1 VNESSFQF
9 VRSTFKHFSRVRLLR
24 TKAKLHCQVHGL
36 QLIQDAYPNKTV
48 LLACGC
54 RRQSNLRTDSE
65 IAAFETATQERQ
77 RRRLVNV
84 GKNSASPWLKIY
96 VEDIE
101 GGA

>member
-1 VNESSFQF
+1 MNESSFQF
-9 VRSTFKHFSRVRLLR
+9 VRATFKHFSRVRLLR
-24 TKAKLHCQVHGL
+24 TKVKLHCQVHGL
-36 QLIQDAYPNKTV
+36 QLLQDAYPNREV

-54 RRQSNLRTDSE
+54 RRPASLRTGSE
-65 IAAFETATQERQ
+65 IAAFDTATQERQ

-101 GGA
+101 EAA

>member
-1 VNESSFQF
+1 VNSSTYEF
-9 VRSTFKHFSRVRLLR
+9 VKKTVKHFSRVRLLR
-24 TKAKLHCQVHGL
+24 TKAKLHCEVHGL

-65 IAAFETATQERQ
+65 VAAFETATQERQ
-77 RRRLVNV
+77 RRRLVNA

-96 VEDIE
+96 EEDIE